1 MNRKPLARAVTAAVL
16 LASPAFAGAQATP
29 APAAAP
35 ASQGYIVASGPASTE
50 CPGFIDTV
58 GKARMQKSGS
68 TGYAGDMQGFAMFV
82 SGFQTAYNLQ
92 TPETCDIF
100 AGWNNNQVLD
110 WLEKFCRANPKE
122 RFGAG
127 VIALAKER
135 YPSRSKKCG

>member
-1 MNRKPLARAVTAAVL
+1 MNLRPLAAAAL
-16 LASPAFAGAQATP
+16 LAFPTLASAQATSAP
-29 APAAAP
+29 APAAA
-35 ASQGYIVASGPASTE
+35 ASQGYIVASGPASTD

-58 GKARMQKSGS
+58 GKARMQKAGS

>member
-1 MNRKPLARAVTAAVL
+1 MNAKAPLVALLFASCTAY
-16 LASPAFAGAQATP
+16 AQAP
-29 APAAAP
+29 
-35 ASQGYIVASGPASTE
+35 SGYIVGTGLGTTD
-50 CPGFIDTV
+50 CPGFIDSV
-58 GKARMQKSGS
+58 GKARKEKGN
-68 TGYAGDMQGFAMFV
+68 TAYAGELQGFAMYV

-100 AGWNNNQVLD
+100 SGWNNNQVLE

-127 VIALAKER
+127 VIALANER

>member
-1 MNRKPLARAVTAAVL
+1 MKIPRTLAAVL
-16 LASPAFAGAQATP
+16 AFLPAVAIAQAP
-29 APAAAP
+29 AKAAP
-35 ASQGYIVASGPASTE
+35 APQGYIVGSGLGTTDCPSFVEALGQSRNQKAGAS
-50 CPGFIDTV
+50 
-58 GKARMQKSGS
+58 
-68 TGYAGDMQGFAMFV
+68 GYAGEIQGFAMYV

-92 TPETCDIF
+92 TPDTCDIF

-110 WLEKFCRANPKE
+110 WLDKFCRANPKE